1 MKTLVKGRNVA
12 VSDELRS
19 YIERKLRRL
28 DRLAHRGAQAGV
40 EVISQA
46 SHSTDQANVV
56 EVTLRLNGDV
66 LRSTSSG
73 ATPEAALDVVLD
85 KLERQMVRHN
95 ERPRARDHADGAVP
109 VAGAS
114 ALTAAERAADD
125 AASVVV
131 KVKRFDMEPLFEE
144 DALARMDELG
154 HSFFVF
160 LNAESDRICVL
171 YRRRDGRYGLIE
183 PVVGR

>member
-12 VSDELRS
+12 VSDDLRA

-28 DRLAHRGAQAGV
+28 DRLAHRGAEAGV
-40 EVISQA
+40 ELIAQA

-56 EVTLRLNGDV
+56 EVTLRLNGDI
-66 LRSTSSG
+66 LRSSSRA
-73 ATPEAALDVVLD
+73 ATPEAALDMVLD

-95 ERPRARDHADGAVP
+95 ERPRTRDHGDGAVAI
-109 VAGAS
+109 AGAS
-114 ALTAAERAADD
+114 AGPIERGADD
-125 AASVVV
+125 ASPTVV

-154 HSFFVF
+154 HEFFVF

-183 PVVGR
+183 PVVRP

>member
-12 VSDELRS
+12 VSDDLRA
-19 YIERKLRRL
+19 YIERKLSRL
-28 DRLAHRGAQAGV
+28 DRLAHRGAEAGV
-40 EVISQA
+40 ELISQA
-46 SHSTDQANVV
+46 SHSSDQANVV
-56 EVTLRLNGDV
+56 EITLRLNGDV
-66 LRSTSSG
+66 LRSSSSA

-95 ERPRARDHADGAVP
+95 ERPRARDHGDGAVP
-109 VAGAS
+109 VAGSS
-114 ALTAAERAADD
+114 APPADRGTDDD
-125 AASVVV
+125 APGVV

-144 DALARMDELG
+144 DALARMEELG
-154 HSFFVF
+154 HAFFVF

-183 PVVGR
+183 PVVRR